1 MIKEVAVEMIREVP
15 YTDREIVTEVR
26 VEVPIDI
33 VREVDK
39 EVPVQLIKEVPVEVV
54 RESGASLPCTHVDS
68 FDTKT
73 YMMSEEERSARASG
87 GGHDNAAPSKKG
99 SGTTTSARG
108 TSGGHGNAV
117 GSAENWDKQV
127 TTDARDAVLRRK
139 GGWSGTNA
147 YISTGSSREGS
158 ARPGTAPIA
167 GRKGGG
173 MDRGQPQQISATKPG
188 FVSGRAVWGGTA
200 ERRANEAIS
209 KARSA
214 TNIN

>member
-1 MIKEVAVEMIREVP
+1 MRPLLASKMVSGFINSAAGAVRPLVLKNEF
-15 YTDREIVTEVR
+15 
-26 VEVPIDI
+26 
-33 VREVDK
+33 
-39 EVPVQLIKEVPVEVV
+39 
-54 RESGASLPCTHVDS
+54 S
-68 FDTKT
+68 FSQERLGFF
-73 YMMSEEERSARASG
+73 MSAMFF
-87 GGHDNAAPSKKG
+87 
-99 SGTTTSARG
+99 
-108 TSGGHGNAV
+108 GNALT
-117 GSAENWDKQV
+117 GL
-127 TTDARDAVLRRK
+127 VLGRSRHGDLHPAGMRRRRK

-214 TNIN
+214 TNII